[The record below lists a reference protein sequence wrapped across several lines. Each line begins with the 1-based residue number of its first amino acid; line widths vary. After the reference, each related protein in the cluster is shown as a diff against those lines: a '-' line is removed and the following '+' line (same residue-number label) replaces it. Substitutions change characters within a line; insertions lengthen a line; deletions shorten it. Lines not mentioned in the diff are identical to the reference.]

1 MYVAKVGQEKSL
13 VEYLHE
19 YEDMHVL
26 PEDWLT
32 PEFIVYWKLVKEKHI
47 ELESEVYTKYLYKYV
62 MILYRLVQIFL
73 DDPMGLEL
81 MRKMATSGM
90 SCFYLKHKKLTS
102 TNEIIEE
109 VNRTKG
115 QLLLLK
121 NSNFAVVISKELNEI
136 GVMKIK
142 IFESYF

>member
-13 VEYLHE
+13 AEYLHE
-19 YEDMHVL
+19 LHALREDC
-26 PEDWLT
+26 LT
-32 PEFIVYWKLVKEKHI
+32 PEFMVYWKLVKEKFV
-47 ELESEVYTKYLYKYV
+47 ELESEVYTKYLYKDA
-62 MILYRLVQIFL
+62 MILYRFVQIFL

-142 IFESYF
+142 IWEM

>member
-13 VEYLHE
+13 AEYLHE
-19 YEDMHVL
+19 LHALREDC
-26 PEDWLT
+26 LT
-32 PEFIVYWKLVKEKHI
+32 PEFMVYWKLVKEKFV
-47 ELESEVYTKYLYKYV
+47 ELESEVYTKYLYKDA

-90 SCFYLKHKKLTS
+90 SSFYLKHKKLTS

-142 IFESYF
+142 IWEM